1 MDVKMTSSKQF
12 IEKNISP
19 CTRIFIITINHL
31 SQICQPFR
39 NKIVMKLKLMEYWEE
54 KNISNTNIEETIL
67 TSRTL
72 NQNKNIKNINTW

>member
-1 MDVKMTSSKQF
+1 
-12 IEKNISP
+12 
-19 CTRIFIITINHL
+19 
-31 SQICQPFR
+31 
-39 NKIVMKLKLMEYWEE
+39 MKLKLMEYWEE